1 MHQEVEPDQRTGAA
15 SKADRST
22 LWDGEHVLQLPP
34 CTASGPVAQQQER
47 LALNQEGDGANP
59 SGAAIFHAP
68 VAQCIEHRGSNAEVA
83 GESPAGSA
91 IPFPGV
97 AQQQRHS
104 AQTGASAGA
113 IAALPL
119 RNLRFAFT

>member
-22 LWDGEHVLQLPP
+22 LWNGEHVLQLPP

-59 SGAAIFHAP
+59 SGVANFDTS
-68 VAQCIEHRGSNAEVA
+68 VAQCIEHRASNAEVA

-113 IAALPL
+113 TPAAGTIHLP
-119 RNLRFAFT
+119 A